1 MTNNIY
7 RVINEPD
14 LNEILL
20 DNSHRLVCFVFLT
33 KNADPQLNIKKCFI
47 QMAYENPNNFFIYI
61 DLNSFT
67 FTEKRFT
74 FDRLPTTFYYLDNE
88 EIANVQGNNVDK
100 IYDTF
105 NQLIK
110 LINQKISENKT
121 TVNINTNFFNNQPS
135 NNQPLAN
142 QPANQSVNQSSDQ
155 PSQNQ
160 LSNQSSNQPS
170 NQPSQNQLSNQSSNQ
185 PSNQPS
191 QNQPSNNQEND
202 NNIENE
208 QINNQ
213 ILAFQ
218 KLREMQQILTIQ
230 QLEKLKKIKELE
242 EKHKM

>member
-20 DNSHRLVCFVFLT
+20 DNSHRLVCVVFLT

-88 EIANVQGNNVDK
+88 EIANVQGNNVHK

-105 NQLIK
+105 NQLVK

-121 TVNINTNFFNNQPS
+121 TVSINTNFFNTPQQQPS
-135 NNQPLAN
+135 IQQPTE
-142 QPANQSVNQSSDQ
+142 QPIQASTQQPIQ
-155 PSQNQ
+155 PSTQQ
-160 LSNQSSNQPS
+160 LTQQSIQQPPS
-170 NQPSQNQLSNQSSNQ
+170 IQPPSIQQ
-185 PSNQPS
+185 PEEP
-191 QNQPSNNQEND
+191 EH
-202 NNIENE
+202 IENE
-208 QINNQ
+208 QVNSQ

-218 KLREMQQILTIQ
+218 KLREMQQLLTIQ

-242 EKHKM
+242 EKYK

>member
-20 DNSHRLVCFVFLT
+20 DNSHRLVCIVFLT

-47 QMAYENPNNFFIYI
+47 QMASENPNNFFIYI

-74 FDRLPTTFYYLDNE
+74 FNRLPTTFYYLDNE
-88 EIANVQGNNVDK
+88 EIANVQGNNTDK

-121 TVNINTNFFNNQPS
+121 TVNINTSFFNAENSQNQPS
-135 NNQPLAN
+135 
-142 QPANQSVNQSSDQ
+142 
-155 PSQNQ
+155 NQ
-160 LSNQSSNQPS
+160 LSNQPNQPLNQPSNQPTQPSNQPS
-170 NQPSQNQLSNQSSNQ
+170 NQPLNQSLNQSLNQ
-185 PSNQPS
+185 PL
-191 QNQPSNNQEND
+191 NNQEND
-202 NNIENE
+202 NIENE
-208 QINNQ
+208 QINSQ

-218 KLREMQQILTIQ
+218 KLREMQQLLTIQ

-242 EKHKM
+242 EKYKI